1 MKYYRIMRSRQNTTY
16 TIIKKTNAFIPFFR
30 QETRK
35 QKTGKYS
42 IRPNII
48 TTKVSFS
55 FWDQSQD
62 MSLSGFPPK
71 TGI

>member
-1 MKYYRIMRSRQNTTY
+1 MKYYCIMRSRQNTTY

-35 QKTGKYS
+35 QKTGKYT

-48 TTKVSFS
+48 ATKVSFS
-55 FWDQSQD
+55 F
-62 MSLSGFPPK
+62 
-71 TGI
+71 